1 MSKQEAAPPPPAPP
15 RPQTSAAV
23 KPRSRRP
30 GVALHKGES
39 GPIFANAVRVAG
51 MVARTLG
58 PFCEVAVHD
67 FSDMQ
72 HSLIHLEGS
81 LTGRRVGAPVASM
94 VAKALRRGGDAVED
108 AFAFASTTPSGL
120 TLKSSICFLRNG
132 RDEVVGAI
140 CLHFDLTDLERFQ
153 GVLHGLMRF
162 ENAPGRELT
171 ELFPACL
178 SDTSDS
184 IIETAIRK
192 AGKHPAAMNREEKK
206 QFVRMMDEEG
216 AFQVKGMVQHLAC
229 AMRISIYTVYNYMRQ
244 IKEEEQGKGLG
255 GMEE

>member
-1 MSKQEAAPPPPAPP
+1 MLYKIHSPFPHGRPPCLSKKPPRPLRRPP

-81 LTGRRVGAPVASM
+81 LTGRRVGAPS
-94 VAKALRRGGDAVED
+94 
-108 AFAFASTTPSGL
+108 
-120 TLKSSICFLRNG
+120 
-132 RDEVVGAI
+132 
-140 CLHFDLTDLERFQ
+140 
-153 GVLHGLMRF
+153 
-162 ENAPGRELT
+162 
-171 ELFPACL
+171 PAW
-178 SDTSDS
+178 
-184 IIETAIRK
+184 
-192 AGKHPAAMNREEKK
+192 
-206 QFVRMMDEEG
+206 
-216 AFQVKGMVQHLAC
+216 
-229 AMRISIYTVYNYMRQ
+229 
-244 IKEEEQGKGLG
+244 
-255 GMEE
+255 

>member
-1 MSKQEAAPPPPAPP
+1 
-15 RPQTSAAV
+15 
-23 KPRSRRP
+23 
-30 GVALHKGES
+30 
-39 GPIFANAVRVAG
+39 
-51 MVARTLG
+51 
-58 PFCEVAVHD
+58 
-67 FSDMQ
+67 
-72 HSLIHLEGS
+72 
-81 LTGRRVGAPVASM
+81 
-94 VAKALRRGGDAVED
+94 
-108 AFAFASTTPSGL
+108 
-120 TLKSSICFLRNG
+120 
-132 RDEVVGAI
+132 
-140 CLHFDLTDLERFQ
+140 
-153 GVLHGLMRF
+153 MRF

-216 AFQVKGMVQHLAC
+216 AFQVKGMVQHLAR